1 MFDFL
6 FLDWFYKKMHLR
18 QYQLES
24 VDKIKKAYSDGAKRV
39 LFVLPTGGGK
49 TAIFSHITQS
59 AFKDSRSVFILV
71 HREELLLQ
79 SSRKLAELGVPHGR
93 ISPSFSHTKDKIQVC
108 SVQTLVNRIDNIY
121 GTPDL
126 LIIDEAH
133 HSTAGS
139 YSKILNR
146 WNRSLVLGVTAT
158 PERMDGTGLGNV
170 FDTIIEGP
178 TIEYLTVNGYL
189 SRFKVYAPPM
199 DINFDKVK
207 ISQGDY
213 AKGEIEKV
221 MDKPS
226 ITGSAVDHYS
236 RLCSNMPAIAFCTT
250 VKHANDV
257 SDQFNLNGIPS
268 KCIDGNMDKASRRK
282 VIDGLG
288 KDYLVLTSCEIV
300 SEGTDIPMVTGAI
313 LLRPTLSLGLYL
325 QQVGRIL
332 RPHPGKDYS
341 VILDHVGNIVRH
353 GFPDE
358 IRKWSLEGKKRKNKQ
373 NGEEETVNILIC
385 PSCYNVFRIN
395 TLRQC
400 PLCLEISQP
409 KITNKI
415 EEVAG
420 SLVELDR
427 EKQGKKLMVARAR
440 TLEQLQDVAKQ
451 LGYKPGWAY
460 FVYKSRKKGV
470 A

>member
-1 MFDFL
+1 MFDFY
-6 FLDWFYKKMHLR
+6 FHFCFCETMRLR
-18 QYQLES
+18 EYQVEA
-24 VDKIKKAYSDGAKRV
+24 VENIRKAYSNGAKRI

-49 TAIFSHITQS
+49 TAIFSHITES
-59 AFKDSRSVFILV
+59 AFKKSNSVFILV

-93 ISPSFSHTKDKIQVC
+93 ISPAFSQTRDKIQVC
-108 SVQTLVNRIDNIY
+108 SVQTLVNRIKNIY
-121 GTPDL
+121 GSPDL

-139 YSKILNR
+139 YSKILEK
-146 WNRSLVLGVTAT
+146 WNKSLVLGVTAT

-170 FDTIIEGP
+170 FDTMIEGP
-178 TIEYLTVNGYL
+178 SIDQLTKSGHL

-199 DINFDKVK
+199 SINFDAIK

-213 AKGEIEKV
+213 AKGEMEKV

-226 ITGSAVDHYS
+226 ITGSAVDHYN
-236 RLCSNMPAIAFCTT
+236 RLCNGLPAIAFCTT

-257 SDQFNLNGIPS
+257 ASQFNSSGIKS
-268 KCIDGNMDKASRRK
+268 KCIDGNMEKIARRK

-288 KDYLVLTSCEIV
+288 KDYSVLTSCEIV
-300 SEGTDIPMVTGAI
+300 SEGTDIPAVAGAI

-332 RPHPGKDYS
+332 RPYEGKEYS
-341 VILDHVGNIVRH
+341 VILDHVGNVVRH

-358 IRKWSLEGKKRKNKQ
+358 IRKWSLEGKKRKKKQ
-373 NGEEETVNILIC
+373 NGEEEDMNILVC
-385 PSCYNVFRIN
+385 PSCYNVFKLN

-400 PLCLEISQP
+400 PVCGSVSQP
-409 KITNKI
+409 KITNQI
-415 EEVAG
+415 EEVDG

-427 EKQGKKLMVARAR
+427 EKQGKKILVAKAK

-460 FVYKSRKKGV
+460 FVHKSRKKGV

>member
-1 MFDFL
+1 MFDFCIHRC
-6 FLDWFYKKMHLR
+6 FSVAMRLR
-18 QYQLES
+18 DYQIEA
-24 VDKIKKAYSDGAKRV
+24 VNKIRKAYSDGAKKV

-49 TAIFSHITQS
+49 TAIFSHITES
-59 AFKDSRSVFILV
+59 AFKKSNSVFILV

-93 ISPSFSHTKDKIQVC
+93 ISPAFSQTRDKIQVC
-108 SVQTLVNRIDNIY
+108 SVQTLVNRIKNIY
-121 GTPDL
+121 GSPDL

-139 YSKILNR
+139 YSKILTK
-146 WNRSLVLGVTAT
+146 WNNSLVLGVTAT

-170 FDTIIEGP
+170 FDTMIEGP
-178 TIEYLTVNGYL
+178 SIEYLTKSGHL
-189 SRFKVYAPPM
+189 SEFKIYAPPM
-199 DINFDKVK
+199 NINFEGIK

-213 AKGEIEKV
+213 AKGEMEKV

-236 RLCSNMPAIAFCTT
+236 KLCNGLPAIAFCTT

-257 SDQFNLNGIPS
+257 SAQFNSSGISS
-268 KCIDGNMDKASRRK
+268 KCIDGTMDKLSRRK

-288 KDYLVLTSCEIV
+288 KDYSVLTSCEIV
-300 SEGTDIPMVTGAI
+300 SEGTDIPAVAGAI

-332 RPHPGKDYS
+332 RPYEGKEYS
-341 VILDHVGNIVRH
+341 VILDHVGNVVRH

-358 IRKWSLEGKKRKNKQ
+358 IRRWSLDGKKRKSKQ
-373 NGEEETVNILIC
+373 SKEEEDLNILVC
-385 PSCYNVFRIN
+385 PACYSVFKVN
-395 TLRQC
+395 TQRQC
-400 PLCLEISQP
+400 PACGSISQP
-409 KITNKI
+409 KIMNQI
-415 EEVAG
+415 EEVDG
-420 SLVELDR
+420 SLIELDR
-427 EKQGKKLMVARAR
+427 EKQGKKMLVARAR
-440 TLEQLQDVAKQ
+440 TLEQLQDVAAQ